1 MKYVLSASYV
11 LGTVITVENDE
22 QTQTLSA
29 IGG

>member
-1 MKYVLSASYV
+1 MKYVLSVSCV

-22 QTQTLSA
+22 QNQTLSA